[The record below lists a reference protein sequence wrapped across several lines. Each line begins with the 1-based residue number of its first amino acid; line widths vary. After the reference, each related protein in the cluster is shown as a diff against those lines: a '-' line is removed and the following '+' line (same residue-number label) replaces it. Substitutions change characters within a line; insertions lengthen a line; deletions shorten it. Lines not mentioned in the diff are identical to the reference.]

1 MLRQKHGAVV
11 LLLLWAEAA
20 AALRSLR
27 YRDMAWL
34 GLGGGGLLIYAVA
47 AIVGRFHVAAP
58 LLRHDP
64 LRAAAVAAIIALLV
78 GLLSGLAVARLALS
92 RALRAFL
99 LVQPVR
105 FQALIHSAAVATAM
119 LGVTLALASGFIVAL
134 AAGSAGVLLASL
146 VSVAWTLAFAAGFAV
161 GAALR
166 ISGARAETDRWSA
179 RNPTSAGLHLRPLA
193 TLDAAAP
200 RWLGS
205 WSWGLAP
212 GQLRLSAVQALLLAI
227 ILIASAFAA
236 ATGLVQHEVLPA
248 SFAAVIGGLLIFML
262 SLSCRP
268 LGSPV
273 LRTAPLGFAKAWLRL
288 LLLPLLLSLTFFVL
302 PAGAAVAAEPGN
314 WAVPAQAGLGLLLLN
329 GLYAVFA
336 ACFLQSPLVASL
348 SFLGA
353 LGYFSWQSV
362 DLGRTVY
369 FGLAVLIGWLWYR
382 ARRRYR
388 HG

>member
-1 MLRQKHGAVV
+1 MLQEKHGAVV

-34 GLGGGGLLIYAVA
+34 GLGGGGLLVYAVA
-47 AIVGRFHVAAP
+47 AVVGRLHAAAP
-58 LLRHDP
+58 VLRHDP
-64 LRAAAVAAIIALLV
+64 LQAAATTAFIAVFV
-78 GLLSGLAVARLALS
+78 GLLAGLAIARLALS

-105 FQALIHSAAVATAM
+105 FEALVGSAVLATATLGAM
-119 LGVTLALASGFIVAL
+119 LTFTGSLIVAL
-134 AAGSAGVLLASL
+134 AAGAAGAAPALLLTASWVLAFLGS
-146 VSVAWTLAFAAGFAV
+146 FAAGAT
-161 GAALR
+161 LR
-166 ISGARAETDRWSA
+166 IFRARAETDPQFA
-179 RNPTSAGLHLRPLA
+179 RNNPPISLRLGALA
-193 TLDAAAP
+193 RLDAAGP

-205 WSWGLAP
+205 WAWRLAP
-212 GQLRLSAVQALLLAI
+212 GRVRLSAVQALLLAI
-227 ILIASAFAA
+227 IITGGAFAA
-236 ATGLVQHEVLPA
+236 AAGIAQHQALPA
-248 SFAAVIGGLLIFML
+248 SFAAVVGGLLIFML

-273 LRTAPLGFAKAWLRL
+273 LRTAPVGFLTAWLRL

-302 PAGAAVAAEPGN
+302 PAGAAVAAEPGG
-314 WAVPAQAGLGLLLLN
+314 WALPVEAGLGLLLLN

-336 ACFLQSPLVASL
+336 ACFLRSPLIASL

-388 HG
+388 YG